1 MAQWVPPP
9 LPADLVARRRGPLVG
24 RVAELAAFEQ
34 AWERAEGGSRQAV
47 FIGGEPGAGKTR
59 LAAEVAGTLADN
71 DVAVLVGSS
80 TADADVPYAPFAEVL
95 DRLLTANPPG
105 SMADVLGD
113 AGPQLRRLSPLVDRL
128 LPDSGRAAD
137 VTSPRQALFE
147 AMTGF
152 LRRLAQDRPIALI
165 LDDLHWAHL
174 PTLAMLER
182 VLVGCA
188 DARMLVVATFRS
200 TEPDR
205 SDELTTRLAELHR
218 FDGIRRLDLAGL
230 DTEAI
235 AEFVRRT
242 QQLAPA
248 SARTAAALLR
258 DKTGGNPFFLTELVS
273 DLEARGGLAALGAQ
287 QTVPA
292 SIGDAITRR
301 LSGLGA
307 GVRGVV
313 EQAAVLGETF
323 DLPALIAASETDL
336 PATLAAVDA
345 AEGVGL
351 IRPVRDSD
359 GEFSF
364 VHALTREAVVGGM
377 AASRLRIMHARAAEA
392 LEGRADPAVVP
403 RLANHYLRA
412 HVLGYH
418 EQALRYA
425 HQAARMA
432 EQSQAYEVA
441 ARWFERAA
449 SLPELSRTDR
459 ARLDLDAAA
468 NHVRAGDFVRSR
480 AIYERIS
487 AMDDPLIRLGAAVG
501 YEEANWRRGQSD
513 STAADLLAAA
523 LETCGLDTGDP
534 RYVQALGNFGRAL
547 AFAGEAARA
556 REVGNNAIDQAR
568 ASGDPAVLMHTLKTS
583 LWHGLT
589 PELCEV
595 QAERSAEVS
604 RMALA
609 RRDYETLGA
618 SSHFRAMVSYLAG
631 RPDDLAASTAD
642 MRRAGQ
648 AIGQPVFGYV
658 GACVEQALAFLRG
671 DFAGAE
677 RWADIALRT
686 GDLFDADDTE
696 GSNGVQMFMIRR
708 ETGDLGRFAG
718 FIDGAETFAGR
729 WVPGL
734 LALYTELGCE
744 AGTTRA
750 LTHLMNRKF
759 DDRADDAQWPMEL
772 VFMVEAALELGN
784 RGALEALRPHLSRYA
799 GKNLV
804 AGQFVALFGSAD
816 RYLARIAALDGDAAL
831 AEHHFGAALEMDRR
845 MGSVVH
851 VSDTLAR
858 RAIFA
863 ASHGRAEEA
872 RRLADEA
879 RAIAAPIGQKR
890 VVDLA
895 DSLPTTN
902 FQGPDG
908 LTDREVEV
916 LRLLAEGLSNRA
928 IGERLYISTNT
939 AANHVRN
946 ILIKTGAANRT
957 QAAMYA
963 ADHELL
969 GRTPSDV
976 GQSAVGREAV
986 AHLDDDIGRQARA
999 GGRGANGLG

>member
-1 MAQWVPPP
+1 MTIDRPNRHGYLDSMADPTAQWVPPP
-9 LPADLVARRRGPLVG
+9 LPAELMARRRGPLVG
-24 RVAELAAFEQ
+24 RAAELAAFEQ
-34 AWERAEGGSRQAV
+34 AWERVEGGNRQAV

-59 LAAEVAGTLADN
+59 LAAEVAGTLADHG
-71 DVAVLVGSS
+71 VAVLVGSS
-80 TADADVPYAPFAEVL
+80 TADADVPYAPFAEAL
-95 DRLLTANPPG
+95 DRLLIATPPG
-105 SMADVLGD
+105 SMADTLAD
-113 AGPQLRRLSPLVDRL
+113 AGPQLRRLSSHVDRHL
-128 LPDSGRAAD
+128 AVSLPAENVG
-137 VTSPRQALFE
+137 SPRQALFD
-147 AMTGF
+147 ALTDF
-152 LRRLAQDRPIALI
+152 LRRLAVDRPIALI

-182 VLVGCA
+182 VLIGCA
-188 DARMLVVATFRS
+188 DVRLLVVATFRT

-273 DLEARGGLAALGAQ
+273 DLEVRGGLATLAAH

-292 SIGDAITRR
+292 SIGDAIARR

-307 GVRGVV
+307 GVRAVI

-323 DLPALIAASETDL
+323 DLPALIAASESDL

-351 IRPVRDSD
+351 IRPVDDSD

-364 VHALTREAVVGGM
+364 VHALTREAVVSGM

-392 LEGRADPAVVP
+392 LEGRADPSVIP
-403 RLANHYLRA
+403 RLANHFLRA

-432 EQSQAYEVA
+432 EQSLAYEDA

-449 SLPELSRTDR
+449 SLPEMSRTDR

-468 NHVRAGDFVRSR
+468 NHVRAGDFARSR
-480 AIYERIS
+480 AIYERLS
-487 AMDDPLIRLGAAVG
+487 AMDDPLVRLGAAVG

-513 STAADLLAAA
+513 SKAADLLASA
-523 LETCGLDTGDP
+523 LESCGLDTDDP
-534 RYVQALGNFGRAL
+534 RYVQALGSFGRAL
-547 AFAGEAARA
+547 AFAGETARA
-556 REVGNNAIDQAR
+556 REIGNNAIDRAR
-568 ASGDPAVLMHTLKTS
+568 AADDPAVLMHTLKTS

-589 PELCEV
+589 PELCEI

-631 RPDDLAASTAD
+631 RPDDLVASTAD
-642 MRRAGQ
+642 MRRAGK
-648 AIGQPVFGYV
+648 AIGQPVFGFV
-658 GACVEQALAFLRG
+658 GACVEQALAYLRG

-686 GDLFDADDTE
+686 GDLFDAEDTE

-708 ETGDLGRFAG
+708 ETGDLKKFAG
-718 FIDGAETFAGR
+718 FVDGSETFAGR

-734 LALYTELGCE
+734 LALYTELDCE
-744 AGTTRA
+744 AGMIRA
-750 LTHLMNRKF
+750 LNHLLNRKF
-759 DDRADDAQWPMEL
+759 GDRSNEAQWPMEL
-772 VFMVEAALELGN
+772 AFMVEAALRLGN
-784 RGALEALRPHLSRYA
+784 REALHALRPYVVRYA

-816 RYLARIAALDGDAAL
+816 RYLARIAALDGDTAA
-831 AEHHFGAALEMDRR
+831 AERHFGAALEMDRR
-845 MGSVVH
+845 MGAVVH
-851 VSDTLAR
+851 VSETLAR
-858 RAIFA
+858 HALFA
-863 ASHGRAEEA
+863 VSRGRTEEA

-879 RAIAAPIGQKR
+879 RAIAAPIGQHR

-895 DSLPTTN
+895 GSLLTT
-902 FQGPDG
+902 GPDG

-969 GRTPSDV
+969 G
-976 GQSAVGREAV
+976 
-986 AHLDDDIGRQARA
+986 
-999 GGRGANGLG
+999 

>member
-9 LPADLVARRRGPLVG
+9 LPAELMARRRGPLVG
-24 RVAELAAFEQ
+24 RAAELAAFEQ
-34 AWERAEGGSRQAV
+34 AWERVEGGSRQAV

-59 LAAEVAGTLADN
+59 LAAEVAGTLVEHG
-71 DVAVLVGSS
+71 VAVLVGSS
-80 TADADVPYAPFAEVL
+80 TADADVPYAPFAEAL
-95 DRLLTANPPG
+95 DRLLIAAPAG
-105 SMADVLGD
+105 SLGDALAD
-113 AGPQLRRLSPLVDRL
+113 AGPQLRRLSTRVDRHL
-128 LPDSGRAAD
+128 TGDAPAAD
-137 VTSPRQALFE
+137 VGSPRQALFE
-147 AMTGF
+147 ALTGF
-152 LRRLAQDRPIALI
+152 LRRLAIERPIALI
-165 LDDLHWAHL
+165 LDDLHWAQL

-182 VLVGCA
+182 VLIGCA
-188 DARMLVVATFRS
+188 DVRMLLVATFRT

-218 FDGIRRLDLAGL
+218 FDGVRRLDLAGL

-258 DKTGGNPFFLTELVS
+258 DKTGGNPFFLTELVN
-273 DLEARGGLAALGAQ
+273 DLEARGGVATLGAQ
-287 QTVPA
+287 PTVPA
-292 SIGDAITRR
+292 SIGDAIARR
-301 LSGLGA
+301 LGGLGA
-307 GVRGVV
+307 GVRGVI

-323 DLPALIAASETDL
+323 DLPALIAASDSDL
-336 PATLAAVDA
+336 PATLAAVDS

-359 GEFSF
+359 GEFAF

-392 LEGRADPAVVP
+392 LEGRADPSVVP

-432 EQSQAYEVA
+432 EQSLAYEDA

-449 SLPELSRTDR
+449 SLPELTRADR

-468 NHVRAGDFVRSR
+468 NHVRAGDFARSR
-480 AIYERIS
+480 AIYERLS
-487 AMDDPLIRLGAAVG
+487 AMDDPLVRLGAAVG

-513 STAADLLAAA
+513 STAADLLASA
-523 LETCGLDTGDP
+523 LESCGLTTDDL
-534 RYVQALGNFGRAL
+534 RYVQALGSFGRAL

-556 REVGNNAIDQAR
+556 REIGTRAIECAR
-568 ASGDPAVLMHTLKTS
+568 AANDPAVLMHTLKTS

-589 PELCEV
+589 PELCEI
-595 QAERSAEVS
+595 QAERAAEVS
-604 RMALA
+604 GMALA
-609 RRDYETLGA
+609 RRDYEVLGA
-618 SSHFRAMVSYLAG
+618 ASHFRAMVSYLAG

-642 MRRAGQ
+642 MRRAGR
-648 AIGQPVFGYV
+648 AIGQPVFGFV
-658 GACVEQALAFLRG
+658 GACVEQALAYLRG

-686 GDLFDADDTE
+686 GDLFDAEDTE

-708 ETGDLGRFAG
+708 ETSDLKRFAG
-718 FIDGAETFAGR
+718 FIDGTETFAGR

-734 LALYTELGCE
+734 LALYTELDCE
-744 AGTTRA
+744 AGMTRA
-750 LTHLMNRKF
+750 LNHLLNRNLA
-759 DDRADDAQWPMEL
+759 DRTDEAQWPMEL

-784 RGALEALRPHLSRYA
+784 REALHALRPYVVRYA

-816 RYLARIAALDGDAAL
+816 RYLARIAALGGDRDAA
-831 AEHHFGAALEMDRR
+831 ERHFAAALEMDRR

-851 VSDTLAR
+851 VSETLAR
-858 RAIFA
+858 QALCA
-863 ASHGRAEEA
+863 ASDGRPEEA
-872 RRLADEA
+872 RRLAGEA
-879 RAIAAPIGQKR
+879 RAVAAPIGQQR
-890 VVDLA
+890 VIDLVEPLLTA
-895 DSLPTTN
+895 GPE
-902 FQGPDG
+902 GPDG
-908 LTDREVEV
+908 LTEREVEV

-963 ADHELL
+963 ADHQLL
-969 GRTPSDV
+969 G
-976 GQSAVGREAV
+976 
-986 AHLDDDIGRQARA
+986 
-999 GGRGANGLG
+999 

>member
-9 LPADLVARRRGPLVG
+9 LPAELVARGRGPLVG
-24 RVAELAAFEQ
+24 RAAELAAFEQ
-34 AWERAEGGSRQAV
+34 AWERVEGGSRQAV

-59 LAAEVAGTLADN
+59 LAAEVAGTLASH
-71 DVAVLVGSS
+71 DVAVLVGRS
-80 TADADVPYAPFAEVL
+80 TADEDVPYAPFAEAL
-95 DRLLTANPPG
+95 GRLLMATPHG
-105 SMADVLGD
+105 SMAGLLAD
-113 AGPQLRRLSPLVDRL
+113 AGPQLRRLSIQVDRHM
-128 LPDSGRAAD
+128 PDTATAD
-137 VTSPRQALFE
+137 DVGSPRQALFE
-147 AMTGF
+147 ALTGF
-152 LRRLAQDRPIALI
+152 LRRLADDRPIALI
-165 LDDLHWAHL
+165 LDDLHWAQL

-182 VLVGCA
+182 VLIGCA
-188 DARMLVVATFRS
+188 DSRMLVVATFRT

-218 FDGIRRLDLAGL
+218 FDGVRRLDLAGL

-235 AEFVRRT
+235 AEFVART
-242 QQLAPA
+242 QQMAPA

-258 DKTGGNPFFLTELVS
+258 DKTGGNPFFLTELVN
-273 DLEARGGLAALGAQ
+273 DLEIRGGLNTLEVQ
-287 QTVPA
+287 RTVPA
-292 SIGDAITRR
+292 SIGDAIARR
-301 LSGLGA
+301 LSGLGTT
-307 GVRGVV
+307 VRGVI

-336 PATLAAVDA
+336 PATLAAVDS
-345 AEGVGL
+345 AEAVGL
-351 IRPVRDSD
+351 VRPVRDSD

-364 VHALTREAVVGGM
+364 VHALTREAVVGEM

-392 LEGRADPAVVP
+392 LEGRADPSCVP

-432 EQSQAYEVA
+432 EQSLAYEDA

-449 SLPELSRTDR
+449 SLPELTRADR

-468 NHVRAGDFVRSR
+468 NHVRAGDFAGAR
-480 AIYERIS
+480 AIYERLS

-523 LETCGLDTGDP
+523 LESCGLNTDDL
-534 RYVQALGNFGRAL
+534 RYVQALGSFGRAL

-556 REVGNNAIDQAR
+556 REVGDNAIECAR
-568 ASGDPAVLMHTLKTS
+568 AAADPSVLMHTVKTS

-589 PELCEV
+589 PELCEI

-609 RRDYETLGA
+609 RRDYEVLGA

-631 RPDDLAASTAD
+631 RPDDLAESTAD
-642 MRRAGQ
+642 MRRAGR
-648 AIGQPVFGYV
+648 AIGQPVFGFV
-658 GACVEQALAFLRG
+658 GACVEQALAYLRG

-708 ETGDLGRFAG
+708 ETAG
-718 FIDGAETFAGR
+718 LKKFGGFVDGSETFAGR

-734 LALYTELGCE
+734 LALYTELDCE
-744 AGTTRA
+744 AGMTRA
-750 LTHLMNRKF
+750 LNHLLNRKLR
-759 DDRADDAQWPMEL
+759 DRTDEAQWPMEL
-772 VFMVEAALELGN
+772 AFMIEAALGLGN
-784 RGALEALRPHLSRYA
+784 REALHALRSYVTRYA

-816 RYLARIAALDGDAAL
+816 RYLARIAALEGDVAGADRL
-831 AEHHFGAALEMDRR
+831 FAAALEMDRR

-851 VSDTLAR
+851 VSETLAR
-858 RAIFA
+858 QALFA
-863 ASHGRAEEA
+863 ASRGLAEEA
-872 RRLADEA
+872 RHLAGEA
-879 RAIAAPIGQKR
+879 RAIAAPIGQHR
-890 VVDLA
+890 VVELVG
-895 DSLPTTN
+895 SLLTVGPE
-902 FQGPDG
+902 GPDG

-969 GRTPSDV
+969 G
-976 GQSAVGREAV
+976 
-986 AHLDDDIGRQARA
+986 
-999 GGRGANGLG
+999 

>member
-9 LPADLVARRRGPLVG
+9 LPAELVARRRGPLVG
-24 RVAELAAFEQ
+24 RDAELAAFER
-34 AWERAEGGSRQAV
+34 AWERVEGGDRQAV

-59 LAAEVAGTLADN
+59 LAAEVAGTLADHG
-71 DVAVLVGSS
+71 VAVLVGRS
-80 TADADVPYAPFAEVL
+80 TADEDVPYAPFAEAL
-95 DRLLTANPPG
+95 DRMLAAAPSG
-105 SMADVLGD
+105 SMAELLAD
-113 AGPQLRRLSPLVDRL
+113 AGPQLRRLSAQVDRH
-128 LPDSGRAAD
+128 LPAAEPAMD
-137 VTSPRQALFE
+137 VGSPRQALFD
-147 AMTGF
+147 ALTGF
-152 LRRLAQDRPIALI
+152 LRRLAVDRPLALI
-165 LDDLHWAHL
+165 LDDLHWAQL

-182 VLVGCA
+182 VLIGCA
-188 DARMLVVATFRS
+188 DVRLLVVSTFRT

-218 FDGIRRLDLAGL
+218 FEGVRRLDLAGL

-235 AEFVRRT
+235 AEFVSRT
-242 QQLAPA
+242 QQLAPG

-258 DKTGGNPFFLTELVS
+258 DKTGGNPFFLTELVN
-273 DLEARGGLAALGAQ
+273 DLEVRGGLATLGAQ

-292 SIGDAITRR
+292 SIGDAIARR
-301 LSGLGA
+301 LAGLGA
-307 GVRGVV
+307 GVRGVI

-323 DLPALIAASETDL
+323 DLPALVAASETDL
-336 PATLAAVDA
+336 PATLAAVDS
-345 AEGVGL
+345 AEAVGL

-359 GEFSF
+359 GDFSF
-364 VHALTREAVVGGM
+364 VHALTREAVFGGM
-377 AASRLRIMHARAAEA
+377 AASRLRIMHARAAQA
-392 LEGRADPAVVP
+392 LDGRADPSVIP

-432 EQSQAYEVA
+432 EQSLAYEDA

-449 SLPELSRTDR
+449 SLPELSRADR

-468 NHVRAGDFVRSR
+468 NHVRAGDFARSR
-480 AIYERIS
+480 AIYERLS
-487 AMDDPLIRLGAAVG
+487 AMDDPLIRLAAAVG

-513 STAADLLAAA
+513 STAADLLASA
-523 LETCGLDTGDP
+523 LESCGLTTDDL
-534 RYVQALGNFGRAL
+534 RYVQALGSFGRAL

-556 REVGNNAIDQAR
+556 REVGNKAIDCAR
-568 ASGDPAVLMHTLKTS
+568 AADDPAVLMHTLKAS

-589 PELCEV
+589 PELCEI
-595 QAERSAEVS
+595 QAARSAEVS
-604 RMALA
+604 GMALA
-609 RRDYETLGA
+609 RRNYEVLGA

-631 RPDDLAASTAD
+631 RPEDLAASTAD
-642 MRRAGQ
+642 MRRAGE
-648 AIGQPVFGYV
+648 AIGQPVFGFV
-658 GACVEQALAFLRG
+658 GACVEQALAYLRG
-671 DFAGAE
+671 DFTGAE

-686 GDLFDADDTE
+686 GDLFDADDTK
-696 GSNGVQMFMIRR
+696 GSNGVQMFMIQR
-708 ETGDLGRFAG
+708 ETGELKKFAE
-718 FIDGAETFAGR
+718 FVDGSETFAGR

-744 AGTTRA
+744 AGMTRA
-750 LTHLMNRKF
+750 LNHLMNRKLG
-759 DDRADDAQWPMEL
+759 DRTNEAQWPMEL

-784 RGALEALRPHLSRYA
+784 REALHALRPYVSRYA

-816 RYLARIAALDGDAAL
+816 RYLARMAALDGDTVAA
-831 AEHHFGAALEMDRR
+831 ERHFGTALEMDRR

-851 VSDTLAR
+851 ISETLAR
-858 RAIFA
+858 LALFA
-863 ASHGRAEEA
+863 ASRSDTEEA

-879 RAIAAPIGQKR
+879 RALAAQIGQNR
-890 VVDLA
+890 VVGLV
-895 DSLPTTN
+895 DSVLNGGPV
-902 FQGPDG
+902 GPDG
-908 LTDREVEV
+908 LTEREVEV

-969 GRTPSDV
+969 G
-976 GQSAVGREAV
+976 
-986 AHLDDDIGRQARA
+986 
-999 GGRGANGLG
+999 